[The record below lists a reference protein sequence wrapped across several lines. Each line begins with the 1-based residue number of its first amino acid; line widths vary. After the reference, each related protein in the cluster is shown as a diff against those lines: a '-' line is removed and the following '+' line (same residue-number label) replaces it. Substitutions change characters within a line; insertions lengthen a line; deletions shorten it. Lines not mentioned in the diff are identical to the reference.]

1 MVPGHPHNPTSR
13 INKPQALCFL
23 PEFRIANT
31 WVRCYGCGLRDFGP
45 VGTKGRCQGKPRR
58 DGEAKEIRPTAS
70 ARRVSIIGLML
81 VHAVMSSS
89 IQVHTGGGNRHNVLV
104 TGANR
109 GLGLE
114 IARGF
119 VQLGHCVII
128 TSRDTAAGTQAAF
141 ALQEQG
147 SDVVYHPLDL
157 ASKTSIQS
165 LISSCMNGK
174 LPTPTILVNN
184 GAICLEGDSR
194 EILSHTLAVNYYGA
208 KYLTEGLLAH
218 VAARGREGEKPKF
231 LGSRSLGNVR
241 TFVMEAMGWDTKV
254 PQGGSAGSL
263 CVVNVSSG
271 DGEVAF
277 LCSGLQDAL
286 GAVQTLEEGDSLAQQ
301 LADNLLL
308 PDQELAFGENF

>member
-1 MVPGHPHNPTSR
+1 VST
-13 INKPQALCFL
+13 F
-23 PEFRIANT
+23 
-31 WVRCYGCGLRDFGP
+31 GL
-45 VGTKGRCQGKPRR
+45 V
-58 DGEAKEIRPTAS
+58 
-70 ARRVSIIGLML
+70 L

-89 IQVHTGGGNRHNVLV
+89 SQVHTGGGNRHNVLV

-119 VQLGHCVII
+119 GQLGHCVII
-128 TSRDTAAGTQAAF
+128 TSRDTAAGIQAAF

-165 LISSCMNGK
+165 LITSCMNGK

-194 EILSHTLAVNYYGA
+194 EILSRTLAVNYYGA

-218 VAARGREGEKPKF
+218 VAARGREGEEPKF
-231 LGSRSLGNVR
+231 LGIRSLGNLR
-241 TFVMEAMGWDTKV
+241 TFVMEAMRWDTKV
-254 PQGGSAGSL
+254 PQGGGSAGSL

-277 LCSGLQDAL
+277 LCSGLQEAL
-286 GAVQTLEEGDSLAQQ
+286 GAVQTLEEGDSLVQQ

-308 PDQELAFGENF
+308 PDQELAFGENFWNFTSTI